1 MKRRIPV
8 KRLVSPSLSPN
19 RTCKFPSI
27 RLSMHDRGRG
37 WASHGL
43 QAIHRPPEVCSSRH
57 ERLVGVRI
65 PSVWYLGATIRKV
78 TCTSGSE
85 AAKTHRTFAPT
96 QFSAWGV
103 ALPQPARRRFTVFL
117 AQPSRDALP
126 QPPVQPRELVAGP
139 GGVSVVVTPSGD
151 DRVEIVD
158 KASQRPNQARPFR
171 GCLDLVAQVLE
182 LPLRDEEVADEVSRS
197 ACPRLHDS
205 IAEELEAF
213 LDSRDQS
220 LLYRQLH
227 AEFVSKERRKRIA
240 FGLCCFFGSRYED
253 YEVVRVT
260 NHLECRPTTSPIIES
275 PVRRILWSLSGGH
288 RPPSISLVDGRQIDV
303 GQQRRDDP
311 TLRDSRDRVANRA
324 LDHDPGLQECVDEP
338 EHLAVPDASSHTLHL
353 NVMVD
358 GIEAAFDVA
367 LDHIRDR
374 RRPVSGRVQEL
385 LDPCQRIMGASTAPE
400 PIRGRREVRLED
412 GFQDQLQGHLHQSVF
427 ERGYSQWAIL
437 TRLARLRDQSL
448 PDRFGFV
455 CSATQFLSDFLE
467 VPGHAT
473 ETLFDLAPRYAVR
486 AGRLASPV
494 AGKPLPSS
502 VERSAVAYQIKEIG
516 EHLFRVRV
524 TPPIQL
530 ALHVEDEPGIH
541 RAGHRSPSCWLAAPT
556 ILLRHASGFP
566 ALGLLR
572 GFRPTP
578 SRSSIASIIFFIE
591 EEATARFLGFV
602 ADLSLALGTDFTPC
616 GIRPLATAG
625 AANSWCVVDAPLN
638 WQPPGQ
644 FGAPPILR
652 SCRPLLRWRH
662 TCSTGASGIGSV
674 SLPLASSLTGPPRVA
689 EVSLCPALSS
699 SADLWLAGSI
709 RLTSLSCSS
718 RRAASRRVRGPPPRE
733 VKNDLLLNEHP
744 LSSTTQR
751 TESSHGDHRYL
762 HQERERLR

>member
-57 ERLVGVRI
+57 ELLVGVRI

-275 PVRRILWSLSGGH
+275 PVCCILWSLSGGH

-311 TLRDSRDRVANRA
+311 TVNAKVRFAPAEKEKGNAPDYRV
-324 LDHDPGLQECVDEP
+324 
-338 EHLAVPDASSHTLHL
+338 LAGTAEI
-353 NVMVD
+353 
-358 GIEAAFDVA
+358 GAAWKKT
-367 LDHIRDR
+367 
-374 RRPVSGRVQEL
+374 SE
-385 LDPCQRIMGASTAPE
+385 
-400 PIRGRREVRLED
+400 
-412 GFQDQLQGHLHQSVF
+412 
-427 ERGYSQWAIL
+427 
-437 TRLARLRDQSL
+437 
-448 PDRFGFV
+448 
-455 CSATQFLSDFLE
+455 
-467 VPGHAT
+467 
-473 ETLFDLAPRYAVR
+473 
-486 AGRLASPV
+486 AGRDYLSV
-494 AGKPLPSS
+494 KLDDPS
-502 VERSAVAYQIKEIG
+502 
-516 EHLFRVRV
+516 
-524 TPPIQL
+524 
-530 ALHVEDEPGIH
+530 
-541 RAGHRSPSCWLAAPT
+541 
-556 ILLRHASGFP
+556 FP
-566 ALGLLR
+566 AA
-572 GFRPTP
+572 
-578 SRSSIASIIFFIE
+578 IYASLVE
-591 EEATARFLGFV
+591 SEADKESFSLIWARRNG
-602 ADLSLALGTDFTPC
+602 
-616 GIRPLATAG
+616 
-625 AANSWCVVDAPLN
+625 
-638 WQPPGQ
+638 
-644 FGAPPILR
+644 
-652 SCRPLLRWRH
+652 
-662 TCSTGASGIGSV
+662 
-674 SLPLASSLTGPPRVA
+674 
-689 EVSLCPALSS
+689 
-699 SADLWLAGSI
+699 
-709 RLTSLSCSS
+709 
-718 RRAASRRVRGPPPRE
+718 
-733 VKNDLLLNEHP
+733 
-744 LSSTTQR
+744 
-751 TESSHGDHRYL
+751 
-762 HQERERLR
+762 